1 MPKAHQK
8 WIVLPH
14 GRIREIDK
22 NILTVVG
29 DLKMPLATLP
39 RRMTIARLADARLV
53 VFSAIALDES
63 AMRVVE
69 DFGKPAFLVVPSAI
83 HRLDAKAWK
92 ARYPQMQVVA
102 PEGARKEV
110 EEVVPV
116 DATQPRF
123 DDFNVHFVTM
133 PGTEAREAALEIHS
147 PQGATIVVNDLI
159 GNIRKSKGFGGWF
172 LRLMKFAGDEPHVPR
187 PVKRKLVKD
196 PAALAAQFTQWA
208 QLPSLKRILVSHG
221 DPIEYQPAEA
231 LRDLAHSLTYDGQVH
246 GRAEAA

>member
-1 MPKAHQK
+1 MPKAHQE
-8 WIVLPH
+8 WTVLPH
-14 GRIREIDK
+14 GRLREIDHS
-22 NILTVVG
+22 ILTVVG
-29 DLKMPLATLP
+29 DLKMPLTHLP
-39 RRMTIARLADARLV
+39 RRMTIARLADRRLV
-53 VFSAIALDES
+53 VFSAIALEES

-69 DFGKPAFLVVPSAI
+69 EFGTPAFLVVPSAI
-83 HRLDAKAWK
+83 HRLDAKIWK

-102 PEGARKEV
+102 PEGAREKV

-116 DATQPRF
+116 DTTEPRL

-133 PGTEAREAALEIHS
+133 PGTGRQEAALEIHS
-147 PQGATIVVNDLI
+147 PQGATLVINDLI

-172 LRLMKFAGDEPHVPR
+172 LRVMKFAGEEPQVPR

-196 PAALAAQFTQWA
+196 PAAVAAQFLQWA
-208 QLPSLKRILVSHG
+208 QLPTLRRILVSHG